1 MSRRGTRR
9 AIDRSMSNEEGER
22 ERTNEWET
30 DERGGARAGAG
41 ETRGV
46 EIGAASTGDA
56 RRDGER
62 EERATRERGRE
73 R

>member
-1 MSRRGTRR
+1 
-9 AIDRSMSNEEGER
+9 MSNDEGQR

-62 EERATRERGRE
+62 EE
-73 R
+73 

>member
-1 MSRRGTRR
+1 
-9 AIDRSMSNEEGER
+9 MSNDEGER

-30 DERGGARAGAG
+30 DERGDARAGAG

-46 EIGAASTGDA
+46 EIGGASTGDA

-62 EERATRERGRE
+62 EG
-73 R
+73 

>member
-9 AIDRSMSNEEGER
+9 AIDRSMSNDEGER

-62 EERATRERGRE
+62 EE
-73 R
+73 